1 MKWGHC
7 RVRRLKRQRLRP
19 LASVKTPGELPQNWL
34 WGPQLNKVMG
44 SWKMHSEGC
53 ACTPFWLTSCHG
65 DRWKQKVEK
74 LDWIPVLLFLSFFFF
89 FFNSGLPEDN
99 FGELWDRSRQSGMQ
113 DPWEGQKE
121 LGLVQW
127 RAVIPLLSSCENVS
141 KSLFFKFIRS
151 VYWEQDQLELAEML
165 GVLLSVWSLCWATC
179 QHLSSFHCFIY
190 DAEKGIMETV
200 GTMIV
205 NILGSG
211 RSVGAPCEDM
221 RE

>member
-89 FFNSGLPEDN
+89 FLILGFLRITLENSGIDLDSQVCRTHERVRKN
-99 FGELWDRSRQSGMQ
+99 WD
-113 DPWEGQKE
+113 
-121 LGLVQW
+121 
-127 RAVIPLLSSCENVS
+127 LSSE
-141 KSLFFKFIRS
+141 
-151 VYWEQDQLELAEML
+151 
-165 GVLLSVWSLCWATC
+165 GLSSLCSV
-179 QHLSSFHCFIY
+179 HVKMYPSHFSSNLS
-190 DAEKGIMETV
+190 
-200 GTMIV
+200 
-205 NILGSG
+205 
-211 RSVGAPCEDM
+211 APSIGNKTN
-221 RE
+221 

>member
-1 MKWGHC
+1 
-7 RVRRLKRQRLRP
+7 
-19 LASVKTPGELPQNWL
+19 
-34 WGPQLNKVMG
+34 
-44 SWKMHSEGC
+44 MHSEGC

-74 LDWIPVLLFLSFFFF
+74 LDCIPVLLLLFFFI
-89 FFNSGLPEDN
+89 NSGFPEDN

-141 KSLFFKFIRS
+141 KSLFFKFICS

-165 GVLLSVWSLCWATC
+165 DVLLSVWSPVLSYMPAS
-179 QHLSSFHCFIY
+179 QHFSLLHTRCRKRNNGNSRDHDCKYPGARSIRRSSLWRYERIKHSPDVCS
-190 DAEKGIMETV
+190 
-200 GTMIV
+200 
-205 NILGSG
+205 GSG
-211 RSVGAPCEDM
+211 KKSGL
-221 RE
+221 